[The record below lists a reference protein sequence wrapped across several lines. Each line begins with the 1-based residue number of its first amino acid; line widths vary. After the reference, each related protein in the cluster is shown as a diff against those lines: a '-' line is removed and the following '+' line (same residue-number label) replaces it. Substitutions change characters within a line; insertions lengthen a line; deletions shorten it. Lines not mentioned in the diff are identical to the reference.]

1 MTHLAKVPSA
11 RPLSES
17 EEIEGE
23 LRKEDLVWSE
33 HEFNDGD
40 QENRRVL
47 RKFLGNSLGIWNGEM
62 SWKGIGVIDVKSL
75 KGYCHY
81 VGSSLDSYPCLMCS
95 MRLSSTSGYGVL
107 LNRF

>member
-11 RPLSES
+11 PGPLSD

-23 LRKEDLVWSE
+23 LRKEALVWSE

-47 RKFLGNSLGIWNGEM
+47 RKFLG
-62 SWKGIGVIDVKSL
+62 K
-75 KGYCHY
+75 
-81 VGSSLDSYPCLMCS
+81 
-95 MRLSSTSGYGVL
+95 
-107 LNRF
+107 

>member
-1 MTHLAKVPSA
+1 MTQLAKVPSA

-40 QENRRVL
+40 HENRRVL
-47 RKFLGNSLGIWNGEM
+47 RKFLGKVMFDDFWAFGMGKFPGKAL
-62 SWKGIGVIDVKSL
+62 V
-75 KGYCHY
+75 
-81 VGSSLDSYPCLMCS
+81 
-95 MRLSSTSGYGVL
+95 
-107 LNRF
+107 